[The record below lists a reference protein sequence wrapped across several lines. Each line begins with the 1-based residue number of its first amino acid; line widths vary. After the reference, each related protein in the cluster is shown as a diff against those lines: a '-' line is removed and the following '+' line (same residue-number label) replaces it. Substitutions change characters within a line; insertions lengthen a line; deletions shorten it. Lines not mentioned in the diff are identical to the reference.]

1 MAESIGKAYKPW
13 LIASLAVLIGSLGLL
28 AIVGA
33 VAFLYFAAT
42 GMPLWLLLLGVVAL
56 LGMLLGFGGFFLLM
70 MTAGW
75 SSFRESKRVQ
85 VIPPERNDAG

>member
-42 GMPLWLLLLGVVAL
+42 GMPLWLLLLGVVAV

-75 SSFRESKRVQ
+75 NSFRESKRVQ